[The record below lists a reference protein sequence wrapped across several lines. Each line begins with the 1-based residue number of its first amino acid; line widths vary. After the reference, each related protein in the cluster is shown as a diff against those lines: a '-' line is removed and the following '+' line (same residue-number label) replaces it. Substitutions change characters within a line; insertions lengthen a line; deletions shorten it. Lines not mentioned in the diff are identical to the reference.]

1 MCYKK
6 IIKKMD
12 ILRANKA
19 STQQFTLKLQETKDH
34 WRLARIEMKEKLVK
48 IAADQVSKITD
59 NTNTNTIGCPTD
71 FCDELTKAKVEYQ
84 EMVLKEMA
92 SIEKVMEDYVQV
104 MVGNMNIDSVT
115 GEDSE
120 TELKIYKKY
129 MDTPM
134 QNWAGMGVQFSP
146 GQGWNYQNTGEFWRQ
161 QITLKLRTEK
171 NKLESRA
178 SQPVVPNETKTQEDL
193 PKKKKKIVRRKKK
206 VSQ

>member
-1 MCYKK
+1 
-6 IIKKMD
+6 MD
-12 ILRANKA
+12 ILRANKV
-19 STQQFTLKLQETKDH
+19 STEQFTLKLQETKDH

-48 IAADQVSKITD
+48 IAAEQVSKITD
-59 NTNTNTIGCPTD
+59 NTNTNTIGCPAD
-71 FCDELTKAKVEYQ
+71 FCDELTRAKVEYQ
-84 EMVLKEMA
+84 EMVLKEMSA
-92 SIEKVMEDYVQV
+92 IEKIMEDYVQV

-146 GQGWNYQNTGEFWRQ
+146 RQGWNYSNTGEYWRQ

-171 NKLESRA
+171 EKLNTANLVQYGTIVS
-178 SQPVVPNETKTQEDL
+178 ETKQNK
-193 PKKKKKIVRRKKK
+193 PAVKKNKKIVRK
-206 VSQ
+206 SGELW